1 MFDEVQT
8 GIGRTG
14 AWFSFQ
20 RSGVRPDVITL
31 AKGLACGLP
40 IGAVLSR
47 QLDTG
52 FKPGDHGTTYGGSPA
67 IAAGALATIT
77 AVEAE
82 DLLGNAQRM
91 GERLAEGMR
100 ALPGVA
106 AVRGAGLMIAV
117 ELAAGDAAG
126 VAAALR
132 NRGVLVN
139 AVTDS
144 ALRLIPPLVIDAA
157 QVDLAIETLRAVLAD
172 RA

>member
-1 MFDEVQT
+1 MQIKQILT
-8 GIGRTG
+8 
-14 AWFSFQ
+14 
-20 RSGVRPDVITL
+20 ITL
-31 AKGLACGLP
+31 LSQAVATAHVAAADYPTRP
-40 IGAVLSR
+40 IRLIVAQTAGGNSDMVAR
-47 QLDTG
+47 A
-52 FKPGDHGTTYGGSPA
+52 YG
-67 IAAGALATIT
+67 
-77 AVEAE
+77 
-82 DLLGNAQRM
+82 QRM

-100 ALPGVA
+100 ALPGVS
-106 AVRGAGLMIAV
+106 AVRGAGLMVAV